1 MTSSRT
7 LFLILLFAAF
17 GNALAQGREAPY
29 VKDEVLVKFDR
40 RASAS
45 LRSGAHRLSGSQRLK
60 VLGDLGWERV
70 RIAPGQTVE
79 EAIKRYSK
87 NPNVRHVQPNYY
99 YQLAV
104 TPDDPQFQ
112 NLYGLSKISAPAAW
126 DITTGSRDVIVANID
141 TGMRLTHEDL
151 AANIWTNPG
160 EIADNGID
168 DDNNGYIDDVHGW
181 DFRYDDNDP
190 TDQNGHGTH
199 VAGTIGAAGNNGIGV
214 VGVNWAVTIMAI
226 KIYSPSG
233 GDTTSAMLINAYNY
247 VRMMKERGVNIRV
260 TNNSYGGCQEAC
272 GYDQATR
279 DAIEAMGDAGI
290 LNVFAAGNGG
300 VNIDNSP
307 FYPASYTLSSIL
319 SVGGSN
325 SLDNRVFNYGA
336 ESVDLAAPGVGILS
350 TTNGSNSS
358 YGNSSGTSMS
368 TPHVSGAAALV
379 AAQYPEMSVASL
391 KATLMNSVDKL
402 PQFDGFNRTGGRLN
416 LFGALTAPTVCDFNL
431 STKSIDVPT
440 KGGIFEIVV
449 EAPANCEFS
458 AKSDAIWVRVLNTGS
473 RSGTGT
479 VSLQIAVNPTIT
491 RSATVDIA
499 GQQITVIQYRMRGN

>member
-168 DDNNGYIDDVHGW
+168 DDNNGYID
-181 DFRYDDNDP
+181 
-190 TDQNGHGTH
+190 
-199 VAGTIGAAGNNGIGV
+199 
-214 VGVNWAVTIMAI
+214 
-226 KIYSPSG
+226 
-233 GDTTSAMLINAYNY
+233 
-247 VRMMKERGVNIRV
+247 
-260 TNNSYGGCQEAC
+260 
-272 GYDQATR
+272 
-279 DAIEAMGDAGI
+279 
-290 LNVFAAGNGG
+290 
-300 VNIDNSP
+300 
-307 FYPASYTLSSIL
+307 
-319 SVGGSN
+319 
-325 SLDNRVFNYGA
+325 
-336 ESVDLAAPGVGILS
+336 
-350 TTNGSNSS
+350 
-358 YGNSSGTSMS
+358 
-368 TPHVSGAAALV
+368 
-379 AAQYPEMSVASL
+379 
-391 KATLMNSVDKL
+391 
-402 PQFDGFNRTGGRLN
+402 
-416 LFGALTAPTVCDFNL
+416 
-431 STKSIDVPT
+431 
-440 KGGIFEIVV
+440 
-449 EAPANCEFS
+449 
-458 AKSDAIWVRVLNTGS
+458 
-473 RSGTGT
+473 
-479 VSLQIAVNPTIT
+479 
-491 RSATVDIA
+491 
-499 GQQITVIQYRMRGN
+499 

>member
-1 MTSSRT
+1 MTFSRIV
-7 LFLILLFAAF
+7 LLLIVLASF
-17 GNALAQGREAPY
+17 GNASAQARQSSH

-40 RASAS
+40 SASSS
-45 LRSGAHRLSGSQRLK
+45 LRSGAHRLAGAQRLGA
-60 VLGDLGWERV
+60 LGDLGWERV
-70 RIAPGQTVE
+70 RIAPGQTVDQ
-79 EAIKRYSK
+79 AIERYSR
-87 NPNVRHVQPNYY
+87 NPNVRHVQPNFY

-104 TPDDPQFQ
+104 TPDDPRFVD
-112 NLYGLSKISAPAAW
+112 LYGMAKISAAAAW
-126 DITTGSRDVIVANID
+126 DISTGSRDVIVANID

-160 EIADNGID
+160 EVAGNGID
-168 DDNNGYIDDVHGW
+168 DDNNGFIDDIHGW

-199 VAGTIGAAGNNGIGV
+199 VAGTIGATGNNGIGV

-247 VRMMKERGVNIRV
+247 VRMMKQRGLNIRV

-279 DAIEAMGDAGI
+279 DAIEALGDAGV
-290 LNVFAAGNGG
+290 LNVFAAGNSGA
-300 VNIDNSP
+300 NIDLTP
-307 FYPASYTLSSIL
+307 FYPASYTLNSIL

-358 YGNSSGTSMS
+358 YGNLSGTSMS
-368 TPHVSGAAALV
+368 TPHVSGAAALL

-402 PQFDGFNRTGGRLN
+402 PQFEGFNKTGGRLN
-416 LFGALTAPTVCDFNL
+416 VFGALSAPTICDFKL
-431 STKSIDVPT
+431 SSDTIDVPT
-440 KGGIFEIVV
+440 KGGIFEIGVN
-449 EAPANCEFS
+449 APANCEFS
-458 AKSDAIWVRVLNTGS
+458 AKSNAIWVRVLHSGK
-473 RSGTGT
+473 RSGSST
-479 VSLQIAVNPTIT
+479 VTLQIAVNPTIKRT
-491 RSATVDIA
+491 ATVEIA
-499 GQQITVIQYRMRGN
+499 GQLVTVNQFRMRGN